1 MEKKIKTRPPIVT
14 VLGHVN
20 HGKTTLLD
28 AIRKTRIAF
37 KEAGGITQNIGASQ
51 VTTKEGK
58 KITFIDTP
66 GHAAFSQM
74 RSRGARVAD
83 IAILVIAADDGVKP
97 QTKESIVQINEAK
110 IPFIVAITKV
120 DLATANVEAVL
131 GQLEKEGILLEKRG
145 GNTPWIELSAKTGK
159 GIGALLELIS
169 LMAEMNAIKGDPE
182 DSLEAVVIE
191 TSKDKGGPVVN
202 AVIRNGQ
209 IMVGQNLY
217 TETGQTKVRC
227 LISSKGMTKV
237 ALPGDAV
244 QILGFEILPEVGA
257 KIFSTVMDKA
267 QTKNLEKEH
276 RKIEEGQVGL
286 LIKAKNSGCLEAIL
300 ANMPSEVFVVDSG
313 VGDVYESDVLLAK
326 ASGVSRIFA
335 FESKAPSAVRK
346 LAEAE
351 GVNIKT
357 FKVIYELFQEIDDI
371 IKKGKTEILGKAEI
385 IALFPFNDKKIAG
398 CRVVSGKINKSDN
411 LVLMR
416 KDMELGKI
424 KAISLQKQKQIINQA
439 GQGEEF
445 GILFEPQFDFVKG
458 DMVVSVAK

>member
-1 MEKKIKTRPPIVT
+1 
-14 VLGHVN
+14 
-20 HGKTTLLD
+20 
-28 AIRKTRIAF
+28 
-37 KEAGGITQNIGASQ
+37 
-51 VTTKEGK
+51 
-58 KITFIDTP
+58 
-66 GHAAFSQM
+66 
-74 RSRGARVAD
+74 
-83 IAILVIAADDGVKP
+83 
-97 QTKESIVQINEAK
+97 
-110 IPFIVAITKV
+110 
-120 DLATANVEAVL
+120 
-131 GQLEKEGILLEKRG
+131 
-145 GNTPWIELSAKTGK
+145 
-159 GIGALLELIS
+159 
-169 LMAEMNAIKGDPE
+169 
-182 DSLEAVVIE
+182 
-191 TSKDKGGPVVN
+191 
-202 AVIRNGQ
+202 
-209 IMVGQNLY
+209 MVGQNLY